1 MLARGENMDLIK
13 HGELLRLLRKSK
25 NLTQKEIA
33 DRLGVVAKTVSKW
46 ETGHG
51 CPDVSVIS
59 DLADVLG
66 VSERILLSGSL
77 IKNSEDTG
85 NMKKTKF
92 YVCPHCGSI
101 MQVVGECQVLCCGKI
116 LEPVKV
122 QLQNENHM
130 LTITDDGDEFY
141 IEINHPMTKDH
152 YILFVAYVRFDK
164 VLTVRLYPEQESA
177 CRIPKM
183 HGGKFVYYCNKHG
196 LFEYNPLIKK
206 RA

>member
-1 MLARGENMDLIK
+1 MDLTK
-13 HGELLRLLRKSK
+13 NGELLKLLRKSK

-33 DRLGVVAKTVSKW
+33 DRLGVVPKTVSKW

-51 CPDVSVIS
+51 FPDVSMLS
-59 DLADVLG
+59 SLADILG

-77 IKNSEDTG
+77 IKNTADTG

-101 MQVVGECQVLCCGKI
+101 MQGVGECQALCCGKI
-116 LEPVKV
+116 LEPVKA

-141 IEINHPMTKDH
+141 IEINHPMTKEH

-164 VLTVRLYPEQESA
+164 VLAVRLYPEQDCA
-177 CRIPKM
+177 VRIAKM
-183 HGGKFVYYCNKHG
+183 HGGKFVYYCNAHG